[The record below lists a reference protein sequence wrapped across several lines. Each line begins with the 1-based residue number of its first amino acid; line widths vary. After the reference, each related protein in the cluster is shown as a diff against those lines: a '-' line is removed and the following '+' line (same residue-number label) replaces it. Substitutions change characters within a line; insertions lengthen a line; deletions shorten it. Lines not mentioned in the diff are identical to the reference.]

1 MTQVD
6 VSYTLHLTTSAF
18 LLHAVLLLDRHL
30 SLPAAHSFLQPD
42 FARLWCNMVSS
53 SYRELHIELFLFLL
67 LHFSHICHI

>member
-53 SYRELHIELFLFLL
+53 S
-67 LHFSHICHI
+67 